1 MEKILVWDTRQQS
14 GKHDHILSWFEKHN
28 YKIVRNKLFC
38 GDVTYLQNMS
48 VCIDTKKDILEVVG
62 NVTQQHLRFTNEI
75 DRAVENGIRLVFL
88 IQDENVTCLDD
99 LDHWINPRRRYSE
112 KAVKGYMLKKILKTI
127 EERHQT
133 KFYFCKKDEC
143 AETIIKILDGE
154 M

>member
-1 MEKILVWDTRQQS
+1 MNKIIQIDSREHK
-14 GKHDHILSWFEKHN
+14 GKNDHVLEWFEINN
-28 YKIVRNKLFC
+28 YKTIRSKLFV
-38 GDVTYLQNMS
+38 GDYTYLQKQDIVVDRKAN
-48 VCIDTKKDILEVVG
+48 ILEVVG